1 MLLLIASTAVASV
14 PPGPRPADV
23 QARATIRILRPAIAN
38 HQEWDLSPKASRKET
53 IRKDDHGQRVLLRL
67 IEYQ

>member
-23 QARATIRILRPAIAN
+23 QARATIRILRPAIASRKG
-38 HQEWDLSPKASRKET
+38 WDLSPKGSRKET
-53 IRKDDHGQRVLLRL
+53 IRRDEQGQPVLLRL